1 VAGDPVFEATWMFAG
16 IMAGIGIVVVVLTV
30 WLGH

>member
-1 VAGDPVFEATWMFAG
+1 VAGDPVFGATWMFAG
-16 IMAGIGIVVVVLTV
+16 TMVDLGIVVVVLTV